1 MLQKADF
8 GAADLFGLTA
18 RLVDREIL
26 FFGGKGG
33 VGKTT
38 IAAAFAI
45 VAARQELRTLL
56 VSTDAAHSTSDLF
69 QVTIGPEPTAVTD
82 HLWALEIDASREA
95 DRYIADVKE
104 RIAHV
109 TAPRLADEVR
119 RQIDI
124 ARVSPGAEEAAVFDR
139 FTRIMEQL
147 GSQYDR
153 VYFDTAP
160 TGQTLRLLSLPEL
173 MTLWIDGLIARRRKL
188 NVLSRMWRTVSSA
201 APDAADATTDS
212 VLDALEERKKRF
224 ARARALMTDRQRA
237 SFVFVLVAERLPLAE
252 TQKAVGVLERN
263 RIPIGAIVVNQLLPL
278 DADGE
283 FVSRRRASAQETLE
297 QVDRT
302 FAGYP
307 VLRIPL
313 LERDI
318 VGVDALLEIIGHL
331 PAEERHANR

>member
-1 MLQKADF
+1 MLQKAVFD
-8 GAADLFGLTA
+8 AADPPGLSA
-18 RLVDREIL
+18 RLLDREIL

-38 IAAAFAI
+38 IAAAFALA
-45 VAARQELRTLL
+45 AARQELRTLL

-82 HLWALEIDASREA
+82 HLWALEIDAAREA

-139 FTRIMEQL
+139 FTRIMDQL
-147 GSQYDR
+147 GSRYDR

-188 NVLSRMWRTVSSA
+188 NVLSRMWRTVSQGS
-201 APDAADATTDS
+201 DAADGTTDS

-224 ARARALMTDRQRA
+224 ARARVLMTDRRRA

-252 TQKAVGVLERN
+252 TKKAVGVLERN
-263 RIPIGAIVVNQLLPL
+263 GIPIGAIVVNQLLPL
-278 DADGE
+278 DAEGE
-283 FVSRRRASAQETLE
+283 FVSRRRASAQETLD
-297 QVDRT
+297 QVGQK
-302 FAGYP
+302 FADYR

-313 LERDI
+313 LERDV
-318 VGVDALLEIIGHL
+318 VGVEGLMEILAHL
-331 PAEERHANR
+331 PPEELAAGH